1 MLIMFLGKSFLKT
14 IGSSTSSKIKDITF
28 IMKLRSYQN
37 HKNLKEATKFS
48 MPVTAINPKHSISN
62 KLTPQFKKLSFKS
75 IITELSAF

>member
-14 IGSSTSSKIKDITF
+14 IGSSIYSKIKDNTS
-28 IMKLRSYQN
+28 IMKLRSYRN
-37 HKNLKEATKFS
+37 HRKYRETTKS
-48 MPVTAINPKHSISN
+48 YMPVTPINPKHSISN